1 MSKQQHPPLLS
12 DLNPSPESVSSSTYV
27 FRNMAGSLAA
37 GAIASPALLFYF
49 SITGAIDARFPNTPF
64 PNTHSTSAPIHTFG
78 SLAISGI
85 KTGIINTGRMVLWCG
100 ITAGVSSA
108 LREQIRVG
116 PRYEV
121 DPLSNPL
128 FHLTSCIGGA
138 SAAHLLTLDW
148 RNSMPGPR
156 RFAFLVLSGGLG
168 VGLPLFL
175 SRVGPG
181 VRRKI
186 ADYTSSTSSSLNQST
201 NTPTSS

>member
-1 MSKQQHPPLLS
+1 MSSSSKQQHPPLLS

-49 SITGAIDARFPNTPF
+49 SITGAIDARFPNTP
-64 PNTHSTSAPIHTFG
+64 STSPVIHTFG

-156 RFAFLVLSGGLG
+156 RFAFLLLSGGLG

-186 ADYTSSTSSSLNQST
+186 ADYTSSSSSSSLNQST
-201 NTPTSS
+201 HTPTSS